1 MEKLNLIYA
10 KTYNFVYLRAKTI
23 LKKEEDIQ
31 QLMKDVYLNAVA
43 QDIPETGLFEWLGK
57 QVYTLGCGKFRK
69 KKVREAELIE
79 VDKQV
84 YTAQESADRDTT
96 KEVICEALEELP
108 DMYQATLYACY
119 YDHMKLKQISAVMGY
134 SVGAIINRLNYVHKY
149 MQRTLEN
156 YKEENGID
164 VQFSVEMLCEA
175 LRDWSANNQ
184 LNEKAAQNIYSAI
197 CRELGTTAE
206 NGAIEAGVAGANCR
220 INSTEAG
227 DVSAVCEELEVYSV
241 KKKVD
246 RKLITLFGGV
256 GVLVLLAVAGILL
269 LGNSDKKDDE
279 KNKKPPIEQN
289 VSGDS
294 DVEDEAEVEDEV
306 QNETDVEEDE
316 VSLDGTYIL
325 PKSDKEKLTRAD
337 LEGLTKEQLRLARN
351 EIYARHGMI
360 FGVEDL
366 DTYFATK
373 SWYKP
378 TISFSDFYESVEMS
392 IVEEQNVILIQQVE
406 KEK

>member
-84 YTAQESADRDTT
+84 YTAQESADRDTI

>member
-269 LGNSDKKDDE
+269 LGNSDKKDGE